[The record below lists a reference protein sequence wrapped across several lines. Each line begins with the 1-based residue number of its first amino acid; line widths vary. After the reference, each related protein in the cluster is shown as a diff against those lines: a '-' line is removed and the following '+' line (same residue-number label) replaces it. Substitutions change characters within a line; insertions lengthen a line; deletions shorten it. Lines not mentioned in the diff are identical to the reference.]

1 MLHLSL
7 FCNFHRIDPDALI
20 LLKEKPDTIKDMLLK
35 YVIHL
40 KRTAKTTA
48 GKPIEGEL
56 CINTIPTYMTGIQ
69 SFIDFHEIPIV
80 WRKIFRFIPESVPS
94 NLRAYTKEEIKKLLS
109 VADLRDRSII
119 LIMVSGGL
127 RVGALPDLQV
137 KHYTVLDKDNNSSNG
152 IGLLKVYPNSKND
165 SYTTLLTPEAMD
177 AIH

>member
-1 MLHLSL
+1 
-7 FCNFHRIDPDALI
+7 
-20 LLKEKPDTIKDMLLK
+20 
-35 YVIHL
+35 
-40 KRTAKTTA
+40 
-48 GKPIEGEL
+48 
-56 CINTIPTYMTGIQ
+56 MTGIQ

-152 IGLLKVYPNSKND
+152 IGLLKVYPKSKND

-177 AIH
+177 AIHSYIEWRKDHGERITDESPLIRDKFDVFTTRKNKPNF